1 MNAFTRRAKRVKTH
15 NACRTP
21 RIRTAPPQ
29 NGLPPPIRC
38 LFGCF
43 GYNECM
49 WALLKTVFYIPLYN
63 GLVFL
68 IWLLPGHSVGV
79 AVILFTLLIKLLL
92 SPLSHKAAK
101 FQLEMRAHEGELNR
115 LKEKYKGD
123 KQAQG
128 KAIMDFYREKK
139 INPFAG
145 IVPLFVQ
152 IPIVI
157 ALYYVFYAGGLPDI
171 DASLLYSFV
180 PVPTPDM
187 HLFGLNILEKSLVLA
202 VLAGIAQFLQAQ
214 FAMPP
219 APPKTDTP
227 SIGNDLARGMHMQMK
242 YVLPVFMGFIAYAV
256 SGAVALYF
264 ITSSLFTIA
273 QEVVVRKSL
282 QKGHTEHTQP

>member
-1 MNAFTRRAKRVKTH
+1 MF
-15 NACRTP
+15 
-21 RIRTAPPQ
+21 
-29 NGLPPPIRC
+29 
-38 LFGCF
+38 
-43 GYNECM
+43 
-49 WALLKTVFYIPLYN
+49 ALLKVVFYVPLYN
-63 GLVFL
+63 GLIFL
-68 IWLLPGHSVGV
+68 IGLLPGHSVGI
-79 AVILFTLLIKLLL
+79 AVILFTFLIKLLL

-101 FQLEMRAHEGELNR
+101 FQLEMKAHEGELNR

-157 ALYYVFYAGGLPDI
+157 SLYYVFYAGGLPEVDTT
-171 DASLLYSFV
+171 LLYPFV
-180 PVPTPDM
+180 PLPIPDM
-187 HLFGLNILEKSLVLA
+187 HLFGVNILEKSLILA
-202 VLAGIAQFLQAQ
+202 VFAGIAQFFQAQ

-219 APPKTDTP
+219 APPKTDAP

-242 YVLPVFMGFIAYAV
+242 YVLPVFMGFVAYAV

-273 QEVVVRKSL
+273 QEIVVRRSL
-282 QKGHTEHTQP
+282 ARGHMEHTQP